1 MGIPQKAENLMNPR
15 LSLCLAIV
23 ACFVGLSACSKPRE
37 PEPDVILL
45 HTGRLRGNVY
55 PLSLQNISP
64 LQHYQ
69 YLAGYVQSVRETS
82 AKSGARVVLLDLG
95 DSLGGSF
102 ASHVTDSMNIVTFFN
117 ELRYDAVML
126 SNLDA
131 EVPGKSLAGIRA
143 KVLNPFVDAHGA
155 PTIPGTSAG
164 VRLDVNKLPIDVLA
178 NFYGDTNPAANPGRF
193 PASFGGVTEGVR
205 PIRDYSAIL
214 ASLGTVPP
222 GGLSL
227 FAWMKFEQTE
237 QPPEAFLKTL
247 SGMKIDAIVAHRI
260 YGGKQREAWQSSGF
274 VDWRPPVSFNILRN
288 NGGFVIARMDLKRDG
303 EGWKVLRHELV
314 PMTANNAV
322 ANAPTVAAIEKFAP
336 AIQAADA
343 PLARLEKP
351 MSAPEILALYMRA
364 LTSIPDTQAV
374 AYSPESI
381 RSDWSAG
388 ELRAS
393 GVFNSLPWTSGLV
406 QITLDAS
413 QLRQLPSV
421 TGLHVLVGPGE
432 GPFTVT
438 TSRFFASVICGK
450 LSLPASAVTPLAQSS
465 EFDFFTAYLKT
476 NADSL
481 SAETPAGWELFKP

>member
-1 MGIPQKAENLMNPR
+1 MNPR
-15 LSLCLAIV
+15 FPLLPAIV
-23 ACFVGLSACSKPRE
+23 ACLMGLSACSKPRE

-69 YLAGYVQSVRETS
+69 YLAGYVKSVRETA
-82 AKSGARVVLLDLG
+82 AKSGSRVVLLDLG

-102 ASHVTDSMNIVTFFN
+102 AAHVTDSMNIVTFFN
-117 ELRYDAVML
+117 ELGYDAVML

-131 EVPGKSLAGIRA
+131 EVSAKSLGGISA
-143 KVLNPFVDAHGA
+143 KVLNPFVDANGL
-155 PTIPGTSAG
+155 PTVPGTSAG
-164 VRLDVNKLPIDVLA
+164 VRLDVNKIPIDVLA
-178 NFYGDTNPAANPGRF
+178 NFYGDTDPAANPGRF

-205 PIRDYSAIL
+205 PVRDYAPIL
-214 ASLGTVPP
+214 AALGTKPS

-227 FAWMKFEQTE
+227 FAWMKFEQTD

-247 SGMKIDAIVAHRI
+247 SDMKIDAIAAHRI
-260 YGGKQREAWQSSGF
+260 YGGKQREAWQASGF
-274 VDWRPPVSFNILRN
+274 VDWKPPVSFNILRN
-288 NGGFVIARMDLKRDG
+288 NGGFVLARMDLKRDG
-303 EGWKVLRHELV
+303 AGWKVLRHELV

-322 ANAPTVAAIEKFAP
+322 ADASTVAEIEKFAP
-336 AIQAADA
+336 DIKAADA
-343 PLARLEKP
+343 TLAALEKA
-351 MSAPEILALYMRA
+351 MGAPEILALYMRA

-393 GVFNSLPWTSGLV
+393 GVLNSLPWTSGLV
-406 QITLDAS
+406 QISLDAS

-421 TGLHVLVGPGE
+421 AGLHVLVGPGE

-476 NADSL
+476 NANSL
-481 SAETPAGWELFKP
+481 SIEPPAGWEILQP